1 MNPEFNVEDIRRQ
14 FPVLAATVNGKRL
27 AWLDTASTALKPEC
41 VLEATTDYYRRCPAN
56 IHRSVHSLGETA
68 TALYENSR
76 EIVRRFINAGDSS
89 EVIFTDGT
97 TGSIN
102 LVAASAGQAWF
113 SAGDEVLISELEHH
127 SNIVPWQL
135 LRDRAGIRLR
145 VIPVNDSGD
154 ITPDALRRQ
163 LSPRTRLVALTAIS
177 NAIGTQLALP
187 DLIPIA
193 HAAGAYVLVDAAQAA
208 ASVPIDVQALDCD
221 FLAFSGHKLFGPT
234 GIGILYG
241 KKALLEAMP
250 PYKGGGDMIRSVS
263 LEETVYNDLPYKF
276 EAGTANIA
284 GAIGLGRAIEFISA
298 IGFDAIGR
306 HETRLVA
313 AALQALAAIPEVTLI
328 GTPAVRRNIISFV
341 INGIHPHDAGT
352 LLDED
357 GIAVRAGHH
366 CAQPLMRRFG
376 VPATVRVSFSIYNN
390 MDDIEQL
397 TASIKRIIR
406 VFA

>member
-1 MNPEFNVEDIRRQ
+1 
-14 FPVLAATVNGKRL
+14 
-27 AWLDTASTALKPEC
+27 
-41 VLEATTDYYRRCPAN
+41 
-56 IHRSVHSLGETA
+56 
-68 TALYENSR
+68 
-76 EIVRRFINAGDSS
+76 
-89 EVIFTDGT
+89 
-97 TGSIN
+97 
-102 LVAASAGQAWF
+102 
-113 SAGDEVLISELEHH
+113 
-127 SNIVPWQL
+127 
-135 LRDRAGIRLR
+135 
-145 VIPVNDSGD
+145 
-154 ITPDALRRQ
+154 
-163 LSPRTRLVALTAIS
+163 
-177 NAIGTQLALP
+177 
-187 DLIPIA
+187 
-193 HAAGAYVLVDAAQAA
+193 
-208 ASVPIDVQALDCD
+208 
-221 FLAFSGHKLFGPT
+221 
-234 GIGILYG
+234 
-241 KKALLEAMP
+241 
-250 PYKGGGDMIRSVS
+250 MIRSVS